1 MPTTRLL
8 KHSQSSL
15 KVNRKGDSGLSS
27 KDTDYSLLVKGHKIL
42 LSEQEYE
49 TISNVLTALRQG
61 NSFTVVS
68 EESYMTTQQAADVLN
83 VSRPYLVKL
92 LENHEI
98 PFTKV
103 GNRRK
108 VLVKDLLAYKEQRDA
123 QRRQIIREFSASIY
137 EDDLDELDYES
148 VSEIINED

>member
-1 MPTTRLL
+1 MFTTRPLEYSESPL
-8 KHSQSSL
+8 KNEQKGDTEFSL
-15 KVNRKGDSGLSS
+15 KDAE
-27 KDTDYSLLVKGHKIL
+27 YSLLGKGNQIL
-42 LSEQEYE
+42 LSEDEYE
-49 TISNVLTALRQG
+49 TICNILTDLRQG
-61 NSFTVVS
+61 NSVTVVS

-123 QRRQIIREFSASIY
+123 ERRQIIREFSASIY
-137 EDDLDELDYES
+137 EDRLDQLDYES
-148 VSEIINED
+148 VSQIINED